1 MKDSRYKWIALALL
15 WMAYFLLQGT
25 RQIYGATLPQIKTDF
40 GVDDMR
46 MGVVASMFFLCY
58 AVTVPFAGL
67 AADFLRR
74 KWIIVA
80 GTALFAAGIFFA
92 SLASTVGLLMATYG
106 ILNGVGQSM
115 VPTSSTSIIQQLHS
129 ESRATALSIYQLGLY
144 AGIMLCSVSAGYLG
158 SLGPGGWRRAFML
171 FGGIGLVWAVALAFL
186 LRDTPPV
193 AAASS
198 AAAARPSFR
207 DALMAMFS
215 KPSAILM
222 TLAFGLSNFG
232 DIGFRTWMPTFLQ
245 RTIDGMTP
253 ASAAFHSVIWFYAG
267 GFLGIMAGSR
277 LSDAWKRRGNIG
289 ARLDCNMIGLV
300 LCAPGVFAAVHP
312 ANGVVGVG
320 LALAAYGFVHGFY
333 DSNFIASFYEVVT
346 PRYRTGAYG
355 LFACGAFAIG
365 SFAPTALGFIGGTF
379 SLRAA
384 FSMLG
389 VFYVAA
395 AIVTAIA
402 RIAFLKRDYE
412 RD

>member
-1 MKDSRYKWIALALL
+1 MKDSRYKWLALALL
-15 WMAYFLLQGT
+15 WVAYFLLQGT
-25 RQIYGATLPQIKTDF
+25 RQIYGATLPQIKADL

-46 MGVVASMFFLCY
+46 MGVVASVFFMCY
-58 AVTVPFAGL
+58 AVAVPFWGI

-80 GTALFAAGIFFA
+80 GTALFAAGIF
-92 SLASTVGLLMATYG
+92 LASSACTIGLLMATYG

-115 VPTSSTSIIQQLHS
+115 VPTASTSIIQQLHS

-144 AGIMLCSVSAGYLG
+144 AGIVLCSVSAGYLG
-158 SLGPGGWRRAFML
+158 SLGPGGWRGAFML
-171 FGGIGLVWAVALAFL
+171 FGGIGLLWTVALALL

-193 AAASS
+193 VPAAESE
-198 AAAARPSFR
+198 RPSLR
-207 DALMAMFS
+207 DALLSMFS

-222 TLAFGLSNFG
+222 TLAFGLCNFG

-245 RTIDGMTP
+245 RTFEGMSP

-300 LCAPGVFAAVHP
+300 LCAPGVFAAAH
-312 ANGVVGVG
+312 ASDGVAGMG

-333 DSNFIASFYEVVT
+333 DANFIASFYEVVT
-346 PRYRTGAYG
+346 PRYRTAAYG
-355 LFACGAFAIG
+355 LFACGAFAVG
-365 SFAPTALGFIGGTF
+365 SLAPAVLGCLGGAF
-379 SLRAA
+379 SLSSA
-384 FSMLG
+384 FSLLG
-389 VFYVAA
+389 AFYLAA
-395 AIVTAIA
+395 AAVTAIA
-402 RIAFLKRDYE
+402 RTVFLKRDYE

>member
-1 MKDSRYKWIALALL
+1 MKDSRYKWFALALL
-15 WMAYFLLQGT
+15 WVAYFLLQGT
-25 RQIYGATLPQIKTDF
+25 RQIYGATLPQIKADF
-40 GVDDMR
+40 GVDDVR
-46 MGVVASMFFLCY
+46 MGVVASVFFMCY
-58 AVTVPFAGL
+58 AITVPFAGI

-80 GTALFAAGIFFA
+80 GSVLFAAGVFLA
-92 SLASTVGLLMATYG
+92 SFASTVGLLMVTYG
-106 ILNGVGQSM
+106 VLNGIGQSM

-144 AGIMLCSVSAGYLG
+144 AGIMLCSVLAGYLG

-171 FGGIGLVWAVALAFL
+171 FGGIGLLWVVALLFF
-186 LRDTPPV
+186 LRDTPPAV
-193 AAASS
+193 S
-198 AAAARPSFR
+198 AAAQVSRPSLK
-207 DALMAMFS
+207 DALLAMFS

-222 TLAFGLSNFG
+222 TVAFGLSNFG

-245 RTIDGMTP
+245 RTFEGMSP

-300 LCAPGVFAAVHP
+300 LCAPGVFAAAHSI
-312 ANGVVGVG
+312 NGIAGVG
-320 LALAAYGFVHGFY
+320 AALAAYGFVHGFY
-333 DSNFIASFYEVVT
+333 DANFIASFYEVVT
-346 PRYRTGAYG
+346 PRYRTAAYG
-355 LFACGAFAIG
+355 LFACGAFAFG
-365 SFAPTALGFIGGTF
+365 SFAPAALGFIGGKF
-379 SLRAA
+379 SLQSA

-389 VFYVAA
+389 TFYIAA

-402 RIAFLKRDYE
+402 RTAFLKRDYE

>member
-1 MKDSRYKWIALALL
+1 MKDSRYKWLALALL
-15 WMAYFLLQGT
+15 WVTYFLLQGT
-25 RQIYGATLPQIKTDF
+25 RQIYGATLPQIKADF
-40 GVDDMR
+40 GVDDIR
-46 MGVVASMFFLCY
+46 MGVVASVFFMCY
-58 AVTVPFAGL
+58 AVTVPFAGI

-80 GTALFAAGIFFA
+80 GSVLFAAGVF
-92 SLASTVGLLMATYG
+92 LASFAGTVGLLMVTYG
-106 ILNGVGQSM
+106 VLNGVGQSM

-144 AGIMLCSVSAGYLG
+144 AGILLCSVMAGYLG

-171 FGGIGLVWAVALAFL
+171 FGGIGLLWAVALLLF

-193 AAASS
+193 ASAVAPAS
-198 AAAARPSFR
+198 RPSLK
-207 DALMAMFS
+207 DALLAMFS

-222 TLAFGLSNFG
+222 MLAFGFSNFG

-245 RTIDGMTP
+245 RTFEEMSP
-253 ASAAFHSVIWFYAG
+253 ASAAFHSVVWFYSG

-277 LSDAWKRRGNIG
+277 ISDAWKRRGNIG

-300 LCAPGVFAAVHP
+300 LCAPGVFAVAHAVH
-312 ANGVVGVG
+312 GIVGVG
-320 LALAAYGFVHGFY
+320 AALAVYGFVHGFY
-333 DSNFIASFYEVVT
+333 DANFIASFYEVVT
-346 PRYRTGAYG
+346 PRYRTAAYG
-355 LFACGAFAIG
+355 LFACGAFALG
-365 SFAPTALGFIGGTF
+365 SFAPAALGFIGGTF
-379 SLRAA
+379 SLQSA

-395 AIVTAIA
+395 AVITVIA